1 MRWLLA
7 YPRGLCD
14 VTLNAAKALLPCTQE
29 MSSDWGQGQWQ
40 KKLLGIDGALDKLGG
55 QATSG
60 TSGYFKGLC
69 LFLESTS
76 ILTKTLVSVPLW
88 QSYVTSLLLG
98 DSHRKGPD
106 EAAVFPASA

>member
-1 MRWLLA
+1 M

-29 MSSDWGQGQWQ
+29 MSSDRGQGQWQ
-40 KKLLGIDGALDKLGG
+40 KKLPGTDGALDKLGD
-55 QATSG
+55 QATCG

-76 ILTKTLVSVPLW
+76 VLTKTLVSVRLW
-88 QSYVTSLLLG
+88 QSYLTSLLLG

-106 EAAVFPASA
+106 EAAVFPAWA